1 MSQPDLITIPGRWN
15 FEYTYFAGESAS
27 RFFRELVDNR
37 RIMGTQCP
45 ACKRVLVPARAF
57 CDACM
62 ERTTDWV
69 EVGPEGTLE
78 TFTIITTAFP
88 GLPKPPIVMA
98 YVTLDGADTALINL
112 VHGEDLTDIE
122 RCRRSAS
129 IRYRA
134 LRVKFIDDPK
144 GRITD
149 FSFELSDRTARP
161 ATRCGRRP
169 AKRRGKRDG
178 GNRFWLFGQGRHRR
192 DRRDRLHAGDGPV
205 DPPDGARGQH
215 GRHQRR
221 RPEAR
226 RMWMR

>member
-1 MSQPDLITIPGRWN
+1 MSQSDLITIPGRWN
-15 FEYTYFAGESAS
+15 FEYTYFAGEAAT
-27 RFFRELVDNR
+27 RFFRELVDHR
-37 RIMGTQCP
+37 RIMGTKCP

-112 VHGEDLTDIE
+112 VLGEDLSDIE
-122 RCRRSAS
+122 AAAKRLNSLPRVA
-129 IRYRA
+129 
-134 LRVKFIDDPK
+134 VKFIDDPK

-149 FSFELSDRTARP
+149 FSFELLPQGASSGNKARP
-161 ATRCGRRP
+161 ATSP
-169 AKRRGKRDG
+169 A
-178 GNRFWLFGQGRHRR
+178 
-192 DRRDRLHAGDGPV
+192 
-205 DPPDGARGQH
+205 AR
-215 GRHQRR
+215 
-221 RPEAR
+221 
-226 RMWMR
+226 

>member
-1 MSQPDLITIPGRWN
+1 MSQSDLITIPGRWN
-15 FEYTYFAGESAS
+15 FDYTYFAGEAAS
-27 RFFRELVDNR
+27 RFFRELVDRR
-37 RIMGTQCP
+37 RIMGTKCP

-112 VHGEDLTDIE
+112 VLGEDLSDIE
-122 RCRRSAS
+122 AAAKRLNS
-129 IRYRA
+129 
-134 LRVKFIDDPK
+134 LPRVAVRFIDDPK

-149 FSFELSDRTARP
+149 FSFELLPQGANVGSKARP
-161 ATRCGRRP
+161 AA
-169 AKRRGKRDG
+169 AK
-178 GNRFWLFGQGRHRR
+178 
-192 DRRDRLHAGDGPV
+192 A
-205 DPPDGARGQH
+205 AR
-215 GRHQRR
+215 
-221 RPEAR
+221 
-226 RMWMR
+226 